1 MAAGGLLSPFFL
13 GPSPEHEMN
22 MEKMGE
28 ADKSA
33 PNKPWAAPLFIVLRS
48 QARKED
54 TEISSLAF
62 IDTTQD
68 GIF

>member
-1 MAAGGLLSPFFL
+1 
-13 GPSPEHEMN
+13 MN

-62 IDTTQD
+62 IDTAQN